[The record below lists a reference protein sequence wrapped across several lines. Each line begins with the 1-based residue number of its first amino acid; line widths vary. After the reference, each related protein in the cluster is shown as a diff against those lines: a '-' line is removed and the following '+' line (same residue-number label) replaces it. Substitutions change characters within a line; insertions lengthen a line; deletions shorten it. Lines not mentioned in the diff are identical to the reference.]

1 MSNSYTTTS
10 KTGFISIK
18 SKTVPCK
25 SINSS
30 RIIRKASPYKF
41 ESEKV
46 GQPGDKINTR
56 YTGEYVSYGNVIYRI
71 IDGNLDG
78 SAKVISTSVVSDNS
92 VGYSDTD
99 KSKIY
104 NPTKKGNVGYYIEN
118 ELSKSIKKDIFI
130 KKEIEVPIYD
140 KLATYSGKKNV
151 KKYKVSLAAPDM
163 YECFLF
169 LIVCMFQV
177 ETLVEI
183 MVLLRK
189 K

>member
-1 MSNSYTTTS
+1 MAFNKKYNFTLYPVINIKKDIKLTS
-10 KTGFISIK
+10 GDGT
-18 SKTVPCK
+18 
-25 SINSS
+25 
-30 RIIRKASPYKF
+30 KASPYKF

-118 ELSKSIKKDIFI
+118 ELSKSIKKI
-130 KKEIEVPIYD
+130 
-140 KLATYSGKKNV
+140 
-151 KKYKVSLAAPDM
+151 SL
-163 YECFLF
+163 
-169 LIVCMFQV
+169 
-177 ETLVEI
+177 
-183 MVLLRK
+183 
-189 K
+189 